1 MAKEREWPKIAV
13 MGAGAV
19 GSFFGGMLAR
29 AGAPVTLIGQAP
41 QMEAVTRSGLFLDS
55 IHFQENISVN
65 AATNCAA
72 LGDAAIVLI
81 CVKTGDTEEA
91 ARQIMGQLAPG
102 TIVVS
107 LQNGVDNVERIRA
120 ASGIEALSAAVY
132 VAVEV
137 TAPGRIRHTGAGHL
151 AIGDF
156 WNRSLSDDSRRHS
169 VENVARLF
177 SRAGVPCRISEDI
190 QADLWIKLTMNCAY
204 NAISALGRARYGQLA
219 ENRWIREIMLQVILE
234 IVAVARAAGVKIPP
248 SDDLLESALK
258 LGKTMENAIS
268 STAQDIQRRKH
279 TEIDALNGYVVRRA
293 MQLGICAPVNQT
305 LHALVKLLEEVSLSS
320 STGQGIFI

>member
-1 MAKEREWPKIAV
+1 M
-13 MGAGAV
+13 
-19 GSFFGGMLAR
+19 
-29 AGAPVTLIGQAP
+29 Q
-41 QMEAVTRSGLFLDS
+41 
-55 IHFQENISVN
+55 
-65 AATNCAA
+65 
-72 LGDAAIVLI
+72 
-81 CVKTGDTEEA
+81 
-91 ARQIMGQLAPG
+91 
-102 TIVVS
+102 
-107 LQNGVDNVERIRA
+107 
-120 ASGIEALSAAVY
+120 
-132 VAVEV
+132 
-137 TAPGRIRHTGAGHL
+137 
-151 AIGDF
+151 
-156 WNRSLSDDSRRHS
+156 
-169 VENVARLF
+169 
-177 SRAGVPCRISEDI
+177 ISEDI
-190 QADLWIKLTMNCAY
+190 QADLWIKLTMNCVY

-268 STAQDIQRRKH
+268 STAQDIQHRKH